1 MSSAQTGNYADA
13 GVKIM
18 TIKRKFVS
26 AAIAGSLLML
36 TACGDKQEDAEE
48 VIRPVLFITAKTEP
62 SQQIGF
68 AGSVE
73 PQYRTDLAFRVMGR
87 LIQRHVDI
95 GDMVE
100 KDQVVAMID
109 PAQLDLNLQAAKADM
124 ASAQAQF
131 VNAQATED
139 RQSRLLATR
148 SISQALYDNA
158 KQARDTAAA
167 GLEKAKAALRKAE
180 DERDFAQ
187 LQPDFAGV
195 VSAVNAE
202 VGQVVAAGQSVI
214 TVARPDVREAVV
226 DVPDSIAEEVTA
238 GDKFMI
244 FLQADPIVQ
253 TEGHVREIAPQADSA
268 TRLRRVKIT
277 LDEAPEAFRLGT
289 TITALRSNG
298 DHAEQIRL
306 PLSALLEQD
315 GKTYVWIADAQ
326 SQTVRRQ
333 SVEVMSRTDHDFVG
347 QGVKAGQHIVSA
359 GVNSLQDGQK
369 VKLPQGEK

>member
-1 MSSAQTGNYADA
+1 MIGAETS
-13 GVKIM
+13 VKTM
-18 TIKRKFVS
+18 TVKRKILS
-26 AAIAGSLLML
+26 AAMVASLLTL
-36 TACGDKQEDAEE
+36 AACGEKQDEAAQ
-48 VIRPVLFITAKTEP
+48 VVRPVLFVTAQAEP

-73 PQYRTDLAFRVMGR
+73 PQYSTDLAFRVLGR
-87 LIQRHVDI
+87 LIQRNVDI
-95 GDMVE
+95 GDIVE
-100 KDQVVAMID
+100 KGQIVAMID

-124 ASAQAQF
+124 ASAEAQY

-148 SISQALYDNA
+148 SISQAIYDNA
-158 KQARDTAAA
+158 KQARDTTAA

-180 DERDFAQ
+180 DERGFAQ
-187 LQPDFAGV
+187 LQPDFSGV

-202 VGQVVAAGQSVI
+202 VGQVVSAGQSVV

-226 DVPDSIAEEVTA
+226 DVPDSIAEEINT
-238 GDKFMI
+238 GDEFMI
-244 FLQADPIVQ
+244 FLQADPTVQ
-253 TEGHVREIAPQADSA
+253 AQGHVREIAPQADSA

-298 DHAEQIRL
+298 NHQEQISL

-333 SVEVMSRTDHDFVG
+333 PVEVVRRTDQNFIVEGLEDG
-347 QGVKAGQHIVSA
+347 QLIVSA

>member
-62 SQQIGF
+62 AQQIGF

-333 SVEVMSRTDHDFVG
+333 PVEVMSRTDHDFVV

>member
-1 MSSAQTGNYADA
+1 MSRAKTVVSVRTMQ
-13 GVKIM
+13 
-18 TIKRKFVS
+18 RKLLG
-26 AAIAGSLLML
+26 AAVAGSLVILA
-36 TACGDKQEDAEE
+36 ACSEKQEEKAE
-48 VIRPVLFITAKTEP
+48 VVRPVLFVTAQAEP
-62 SQQIGF
+62 SQQMGF

-73 PQYRTDLAFRVMGR
+73 PQYSTDLAFRVLGR
-87 LIQRHVDI
+87 LIQRNVDI

-100 KDQVVAMID
+100 KGQVVAMID

-124 ASAQAQF
+124 ASAEAQY

-158 KQARDTAAA
+158 RQARDTAVA

-180 DERDFAQ
+180 DERGFAQ
-187 LQPDFAGV
+187 LKPDFSGV
-195 VSAVNAE
+195 VSAVNVE
-202 VGQVVAAGQSVI
+202 VGQVVSAGQSIV

-226 DVPDSIAEEVTA
+226 DVPDNIAEDVKP
-238 GDKFMI
+238 GDKFII
-244 FLQADPIVQ
+244 FLQADPVVQ

-289 TITALRSNG
+289 TITALRSDGN
-298 DHAEQIRL
+298 HQEQISL

-333 SVEVMSRTDHDFVG
+333 PVEVVRRTDRDFIV
-347 QGVKAGQHIVSA
+347 QGIEAGQYIVSA
-359 GVNSLQDGQK
+359 GVNSLRDGQK

>member
-333 SVEVMSRTDHDFVG
+333 PVEVMSRTDHDFVV

>member
-1 MSSAQTGNYADA
+1 MIGAET
-13 GVKIM
+13 GVKTM
-18 TIKRKFVS
+18 TVKRKILS
-26 AAIAGSLLML
+26 AAMVASLLTL
-36 TACGDKQEDAEE
+36 AACGEKQDEAAQ
-48 VIRPVLFITAKTEP
+48 VVRPVLFVTAQAEP

-73 PQYRTDLAFRVMGR
+73 PQYSTDLAFRVLGR
-87 LIQRHVDI
+87 LIQRNVDI
-95 GDMVE
+95 GDIVE
-100 KDQVVAMID
+100 KGQIVAMID

-124 ASAQAQF
+124 ASAEAQY

-148 SISQALYDNA
+148 SISQAIYDNA
-158 KQARDTAAA
+158 KQARDTTAA

-180 DERDFAQ
+180 DERGFAQ
-187 LQPDFAGV
+187 LQPDFSGV

-202 VGQVVAAGQSVI
+202 VGQVVSAGQSVV

-226 DVPDSIAEEVTA
+226 DVPDSIAEEINT
-238 GDKFMI
+238 GDEFMI

-253 TEGHVREIAPQADSA
+253 TQGHVREIAPQADSA

-298 DHAEQIRL
+298 NHQEQISL

-333 SVEVMSRTDHDFVG
+333 PVEVVRRTEQNFIVEGLEDG
-347 QGVKAGQHIVSA
+347 QLIVSA

>member
-131 VNAQATED
+131 VNAQATDD

-315 GKTYVWIADAQ
+315 GKAYVWIADAQ

-333 SVEVMSRTDHDFVG
+333 PVEVMSRTDHDFVV